1 MQKYSVI
8 FVLMLN
14 LMIAQAQKPI
24 QQWSFNARAQVDS
37 LIGELN
43 YVDGVQGKALVF
55 DGYSTEIFRKT
66 NTAPQ
71 LGEAFSISAWVAPQE
86 YSWNLSAI
94 INQQKDLKTGYFF
107 GINHVGKLVGSV
119 AVGAEWKSCISND
132 PLPLLKWSQVTMVFD
147 AQKGISLYINSK
159 KAGETLFTG
168 NPVYAK
174 DTEICFGKTQT
185 KMTPAFTERGT
196 SKAISSWMR
205 FDGLMDEIQ
214 IFNQA
219 LTDQSIENQFES
231 VKINPIQPLQY
242 RKMPS
247 GTDEPRPFGAYYTQL
262 KFSPGWDE
270 LWRGSD
276 LPDIVIRFDNSPV
289 KLIFWRGTG
298 YIPAMVTENGIWMTD
313 QSVENF
319 GTGECYEAMG
329 DKQCRYSNVRIIEN
343 TPARVVIHW
352 RYALAGIRHQ
362 IYNETETKSGE
373 WVDEY
378 WTAYPDGVVVRNQVL
393 WSDFDPKDQK
403 NYQFQETIFFN
414 QPGTKPQD
422 NVNYEAITFADLD
435 GNKSS
440 YSWENGA
447 PKKFDLPKYQPV
459 QLTNTKSKYKPYG
472 IYYPERVTYPFN
484 FGWVDGYSTFP
495 CWNHWPVSQ
504 VASDGRNTVAPDKP
518 SHSSLTQVNCDHQ
531 IFEQRPDH
539 SVRVRSIMGM
549 TTDPIDSLLPLARSW
564 NFPPEAKTVST
575 NFKYTGYDPYQR
587 AYLFEKSGNS
597 KAIMEFE
604 ILASKNSPVANL
616 PLVIKNWN
624 ASKASVEVNG
634 IKKTMGKDYFIGSI
648 PGLENDETIVFI
660 KLESSQKLKI
670 RIF

>member
-1 MQKYSVI
+1 MKKYFGFLLFI
-8 FVLMLN
+8 LICLN
-14 LMIAQAQKPI
+14 SHAQTPI
-24 QQWSFNARAQVDS
+24 QYWNFDNSTTTDS
-37 LIGELN
+37 LIGEMN
-43 YVDGVQGKALVF
+43 YIDGIQGKALVF
-55 DGYSTEIFRKT
+55 DGYNTEVIRKV
-66 NTAPQ
+66 NTPGT
-71 LGEAFSISAWVAPQE
+71 LGESFTISAWVAPQE

-94 INQQKDLKTGYFF
+94 INQQKDFKSGYFF
-107 GINHVGKLVGSV
+107 GINHVGKLVGSI
-119 AVGAEWKSCISND
+119 AIGSEWKTCISD
-132 PLPLLKWSQVTMVFD
+132 ESLPLLKWSFVTMVFD
-147 AQKGISLYINSK
+147 SKTGIKLSINGK

-168 NPVYAK
+168 SPVYAN
-174 DTEICFGKTQT
+174 DVEICLGKTQM

-196 SKAISSWMR
+196 SKAIGSWMR
-205 FDGLMDEIQ
+205 FDGLMDEVK
-214 IFNQA
+214 IFDQA
-219 LTDQSIENQFES
+219 LSETDIAKEFSS
-231 VKINPIQPLQY
+231 SKITNLQPLSY

-247 GTDEPRPFGAYYTQL
+247 GIDEPRPFGAYYTKL
-262 KFSPGWDE
+262 KFSPGWDA

-276 LPDIVIRFDNSPV
+276 LPDIVVRFDNSPV
-289 KLIFWRGTG
+289 KLVFWRGTG

-352 RYALAGIRHQ
+352 RYALAGITHK
-362 IYNETETKSGE
+362 IYNETDAKSGE

-393 WSDFDPKDQK
+393 WSGFDPKDQK

-440 YSWENGA
+440 YSWEKGA
-447 PKKFDLPKYQPV
+447 PKSFDLPTFKPV

-484 FGWVDGYSTFP
+484 FGWVEGYSTFP

-504 VASDGRNTVAPDKP
+504 VASDGRNTVAPDKV

-531 IFEQRPDH
+531 IFEIGADR

-549 TTDPIDSLLPLARSW
+549 TTEPIESLIPLARSW
-564 NFPPEAKTVST
+564 NNPPTVKILSKG
-575 NFKYTGYDPYQR
+575 FDYLGFDQYQR
-587 AYLFEKSGNS
+587 AFQFENNTKT
-597 KAIMEFE
+597 KQILEFE
-604 ILASKNSPVANL
+604 IIGSKNSPIVNI
-616 PLVIKNWN
+616 PVVIKNW
-624 ASKASVEVNG
+624 KSVSAAIEING
-634 IKKTMGKDYFIGSI
+634 RPTVQGKDYTFGPVSS
-648 PGLENDETIVFI
+648 
-660 KLESSQKLKI
+660 LESDDMIIWINFKSESTVKI
-670 RIF
+670 KVF